1 MFEIDNSFTKD
12 LADQHY
18 EMILMQSNVPI
29 RVIYTKEG
37 TGNKNKFT
45 QVVEDNIQE
54 VKIDINCI
62 IKQGKQVGDS
72 ENTIALSGIPLGNYG
87 IFIPWE
93 NKLSLKSMTNNEKNS
108 MRFYLYP
115 DEDFPKKV
123 KPKYSLSYV
132 WYFNK
137 LKDYPQLQVF
147 ICEPLGIGE

>member
-1 MFEIDNSFTKD
+1 MFEIDDVFTKE

-18 EMILMQSNVPI
+18 EMIKLQSIVPI
-29 RVIYTKEG
+29 RVIYTLSG
-37 TGNKNKFT
+37 TGLKDKFT
-45 QVVEDNIQE
+45 QNVQSIAVEKI
-54 VKIDINCI
+54 IDILGL
-62 IKQGKQVGDS
+62 IKQGKQVGDDKD
-72 ENTIALSGIPLGNYG
+72 TIALSGIPLGSYG

-93 NKLSLKSMTNNEKNS
+93 SKLNLKAMTDDEKNS

-123 KPKYSLSYV
+123 KPKYNLSYT